1 MLSTFLGRLP
11 SLSIKVNRAFSQST
25 KQKFIF
31 FFGAPG
37 VGKGTYAQFL
47 ARDFSYNQI
56 ATGDEI
62 RKIIKNQDTGS
73 MDPKLVK
80 EIREIVKAG
89 KLVSD
94 DIVINIIKE
103 KLKEPQSKNGV
114 IFDGFPRT
122 QEQLKKYEETLPTHL
137 VINIVLNESI
147 LLEKALGR
155 RTCVGCGKSYNIC
168 SIHRNGY
175 EMDPLNP
182 KKDGICDKCGDKL
195 VIREDDT
202 EAVIKKR
209 MIEYENKTAP
219 ILDVYKK
226 RNIVYE
232 FEPKRGVKDYDNFL
246 KGVKPLI
253 EKI

>member
-1 MLSTFLGRLP
+1 MISSFSSRLT
-11 SLSIKVNRAFSQST
+11 SLNNQLLHSFAQTSQ
-25 KQKFIF
+25 QKFIF
-31 FFGAPG
+31 LFGAPG

-47 ARDFSYNQI
+47 ARDFKYNQI

-80 EIREIVKAG
+80 EIREIVKSG

-94 DIVINIIKE
+94 DIVIDIIKE
-103 KLKEPQSKNGV
+103 KLKEPESKNGV

-122 QEQLKKYEETLPTHL
+122 VSQLQKYEATLPTHL
-137 VINIVLNESI
+137 VINIFLNPSV
-147 LLEKALGR
+147 LLEKALAR

-168 SIHRNGY
+168 SIHRDGY

-182 KKDGICDKCGDKL
+182 KKEGICDKCGDKL

-209 MIEYENKTAP
+209 MVEYESKTAP

-226 RNIVYE
+226 RNIVVE
-232 FEPKRGVKDYDNFL
+232 FEPKRGVKDYEKFL
-246 KGVKPLI
+246 KLVKPLI

>member
-1 MLSTFLGRLP
+1 MISSFSRRFVSLHNQLSNTIAQG
-11 SLSIKVNRAFSQST
+11 S

-31 FFGAPG
+31 FFGPPG

-47 ARDFSYNQI
+47 ARDYGFNQI

-80 EIREIVKAG
+80 EIREIVKSG

-103 KLKEPQSKNGV
+103 KLKEPTSKNGV

-122 QEQLKKYEETLPTHL
+122 REQLQKYEETLPTHL
-137 VINIVLNESI
+137 VINIVLEESI
-147 LLEKALGR
+147 LLEKALAR

-182 KKDGICDKCGDKL
+182 KKEGTCDKCGDKL
-195 VIREDDT
+195 IIREDDT
-202 EAVIKKR
+202 ESIIKKR
-209 MIEYENKTAP
+209 MIEYQAKTAP
-219 ILDVYKK
+219 VLEVYKK
-226 RNIVYE
+226 RNIVFE
-232 FEPKRGVKDYDNFL
+232 FEPKRGVKDYEKFL
-246 KGVKPLI
+246 SLVKPLI

>member
-1 MLSTFLGRLP
+1 MRSAARRVS
-11 SLSIKVNRAFSQST
+11 SLHVQMSKCFSQT
-25 KQKFIF
+25 PKQKFIF

-47 ARDFSYNQI
+47 SRDFSYNQI

-73 MDPKLVK
+73 MNPKLVK
-80 EIREIVKAG
+80 EIREIVKSG
-89 KLVSD
+89 NLVSD

-103 KLKEPQSKNGV
+103 KLKEKSSQKGV

-122 QEQLKKYEETLPTHL
+122 IQQLNKYEETLPTHL

-147 LLEKALGR
+147 LLEKALAR

-168 SIHRNGY
+168 SIHRDGY

-209 MIEYENKTAP
+209 MVEYQTKTAP
-219 ILDVYKK
+219 ILEIYKK
-226 RNIVYE
+226 RNIVFE
-232 FEPKRGVKDYDNFL
+232 FEPKRGVKDYDKFL
-246 KGVKPLI
+246 GLVKPLI

>member
-1 MLSTFLGRLP
+1 MRQSVSRII
-11 SLSIKVNRAFSQST
+11 SLQTQLTSFFSQAS
-25 KQKFIF
+25 KQKFVF

-47 ARDFSYNQI
+47 SRDFGFNQI

-80 EIREIVKAG
+80 EIREIVKSG

-103 KLKEPQSKNGV
+103 KLKEPASQKGV

-122 QEQLKKYEETLPTHL
+122 AAQLKKYEETLPTHL
-137 VINIVLNESI
+137 VINIVLDEGI

-182 KKDGICDKCGDKL
+182 KKEGTCDKCGDKL

-202 EAVIKKR
+202 EPVIKKR
-209 MIEYENKTAP
+209 MVEYESKTAP
-219 ILDVYKK
+219 ILEVYKK
-226 RNIVYE
+226 RNIVFE
-232 FEPKRGVKDYDNFL
+232 FEPKRGVQDYEKFL
-246 KGVKPLI
+246 KLVKPLI

>member
-1 MLSTFLGRLP
+1 MISSFSGRL
-11 SLSIKVNRAFSQST
+11 SHLSNHLVRSFSQNA

-80 EIREIVKAG
+80 EIREIVKSG

-122 QEQLKKYEETLPTHL
+122 IEQLKKYEETLPTHL

-182 KKDGICDKCGDKL
+182 KKEGTCDKCGDKL

-209 MIEYENKTAP
+209 MAEYETKTAP
-219 ILDVYKK
+219 ILEIYKK
-226 RNIVYE
+226 RNIVFE
-232 FEPKRGVKDYDNFL
+232 FEPKRGVKDYEKFL
-246 KGVKPLI
+246 QGVKPLI

>member
-1 MLSTFLGRLP
+1 MKS
-11 SLSIKVNRAFSQST
+11 SLSRVASLCSQLTRSFSQSP

-47 ARDFSYNQI
+47 SRDFGFTQI

-73 MDPKLVK
+73 MDPKLVR
-80 EIREIVKAG
+80 EIREIVKSG

-103 KLKEPQSKNGV
+103 KLKEPGSKNGV

-122 QEQLKKYEETLPTHL
+122 TSQLKKYEETLPTHL

-147 LLEKALGR
+147 LLEKALAR
-155 RTCVGCGKSYNIC
+155 RTCIGCGKSYNVC
-168 SIHRNGY
+168 SIHRDGY

-182 KKDGICDKCGDKL
+182 KVEGKCDKCGDKL

-202 EAVIKKR
+202 ESVIRKR
-209 MIEYENKTAP
+209 MVEYETKTAP
-219 ILDVYKK
+219 ILEVYKK
-226 RNIVYE
+226 RKIVFE
-232 FEPKRGVKDYDNFL
+232 FEPKRGVKDYEKFL
-246 KGVKPLI
+246 AQVKPLI
-253 EKI
+253 ERI

>member
-1 MLSTFLGRLP
+1 MRP
-11 SLSIKVNRAFSQST
+11 SVSRIISLQTQLTSFFSQAS
-25 KQKFIF
+25 KQKFVF
-31 FFGAPG
+31 LFGAPG

-47 ARDFSYNQI
+47 SRDFGFNQI

-103 KLKEPQSKNGV
+103 KLKEPASQKGV

-122 QEQLKKYEETLPTHL
+122 ASQLKKYEETLPTHL
-137 VINIVLNESI
+137 VINIVLDEGI
-147 LLEKALGR
+147 LMEKALGR

-182 KKDGICDKCGDKL
+182 KKEGTCDKCGDKL

-209 MIEYENKTAP
+209 MVEYESKTAP
-219 ILDVYKK
+219 ILEVYKK
-226 RNIVYE
+226 RNIVFE
-232 FEPKRGVKDYDNFL
+232 FEPKRGVKDYEKFL
-246 KGVKPLI
+246 KLVKPLI

>member
-1 MLSTFLGRLP
+1 MNSSVSRRLFSITHQINKTF
-11 SLSIKVNRAFSQST
+11 AQAT
-25 KQKFIF
+25 KQRFIF

-47 ARDFSYNQI
+47 SRDFGFNQI

-80 EIREIVKAG
+80 EIREIVKSG

-103 KLKEPQSKNGV
+103 KLKEKESKNGV

-122 QEQLKKYEETLPTHL
+122 IEQLKKYEETLPTHL

-202 EAVIKKR
+202 ESVIKKR

-219 ILDVYKK
+219 ILEIYKK
-226 RNIVYE
+226 RKIVFE
-232 FEPKRGVKDYDNFL
+232 FEPKRGVKDYENFL
-246 KGVKPLI
+246 SLVKPYI